1 MIWGIYKGG
10 ALSLDDIEI
19 TKTNESFESGAYTN
33 TNFTAGSGMIT
44 NDPAKVITGQYS
56 AYLTS
61 PLSKVWK
68 EFTYS
73 DPSKFKF
80 EGNTTYSVTFSYKS
94 LDMDALESE
103 RFFYFLARSTD
114 NLEDKGWMT
123 WKASTGNKEKK
134 TITFTTGSK
143 ENYYLIWGIHKGG
156 ALSLDDITI
165 HKVSESFERGS
176 YSGTDFLPVV
186 GIISSDPSKVV
197 NGFYSAYLSSPT
209 SKEWIEFA
217 STDTNKVK
225 FQSNT
230 TYTVSF
236 AYRSIDMQPTDS
248 NRFFYFSA
256 RGIDNTEVKGWTS
269 WNDVTG
275 TQGTKTVTF
284 TTGDQTNYYLF
295 WGIHGGGA
303 LSIDDIVI
311 QQLTTYQY
319 DANGRLVQI
328 RMPDNQVV
336 RYSYDLNGNLISTKV
351 D

>member
-1 MIWGIYKGG
+1 
-10 ALSLDDIEI
+10 
-19 TKTNESFESGAYTN
+19 
-33 TNFTAGSGMIT
+33 
-44 NDPAKVITGQYS
+44 
-56 AYLTS
+56 
-61 PLSKVWK
+61 
-68 EFTYS
+68 
-73 DPSKFKF
+73 
-80 EGNTTYSVTFSYKS
+80 
-94 LDMDALESE
+94 
-103 RFFYFLARSTD
+103 
-114 NLEDKGWMT
+114 
-123 WKASTGNKEKK
+123 
-134 TITFTTGSK
+134 
-143 ENYYLIWGIHKGG
+143 
-156 ALSLDDITI
+156 
-165 HKVSESFERGS
+165 
-176 YSGTDFLPVV
+176 
-186 GIISSDPSKVV
+186 
-197 NGFYSAYLSSPT
+197 
-209 SKEWIEFA
+209 
-217 STDTNKVK
+217 DTNKVK